1 MVMVMMMMMQKS
13 FGLRPGG
20 GGCEYMAHR
29 YRTNG
34 VGAPRSN
41 VDDIENKSFEWQI
54 DVINNHVTW
63 PVIRRSSVCGTPATA
78 GSF

>member
-1 MVMVMMMMMQKS
+1 MVMMMMMQKS
-13 FGLRPGG
+13 FGLRRGG
-20 GGCEYMAHR
+20 GEYMAHR

-34 VGAPRSN
+34 VGAPRS
-41 VDDIENKSFEWQI
+41 DGTENKSFEWQI